1 MSILSSLAG
10 AAGMPH
16 GATKLL
22 PVLLE
27 ELQKYPGG
35 IAGLIAKFQ
44 SEGLG
49 AIVAS
54 WIGTGTNEPI
64 SEAQVKTVLGQET
77 VSNIVQTAG
86 SDEPAVLRTLTDLLP
101 LVVDKLSPDGV
112 LKDEKLDP
120 GELMGMLS
128 KLISRFQ

>member
-1 MSILSSLAG
+1 MSFLSSLAG
-10 AAGMPH
+10 AAGIPH
-16 GATKLL
+16 GASKLL

-64 SEAQVKTVLGQET
+64 SEAQVKSVLGQDT
-77 VSNIVQTAG
+77 ISSIVRTAG
-86 SDEPAVLRTLTDLLP
+86 TDEPAVLHKLTGLLP
-101 LVVDKLSPDGV
+101 LVIDKLSPDGV
-112 LKDEKLDP
+112 LKDENLDP

-128 KLISRFQ
+128 KLTSRFQ